1 MWSWK
6 VLVAVHHV
14 RSSGGVWSG
23 LGRGSCRGWG
33 ITKNWPAFD
42 GRYLSLTGRAQQ
54 RWGWYYVHCIHCT
67 VDQSY
72 WQYHTLEV
80 LAVSFRRQ
88 SLQIIGRFFLGGSL
102 GSPWHTMT
110 TYGLAGK
117 GTDSSPS
124 EYLRFAHR
132 EVPRHLRSRRG
143 AWGDFVGLGGV
154 WVNLGGIRLGSL
166 DVFGRSFDWTCGIL
180 HPGFLW
186 YAHIIPSLLQLHAL
200 HMKLL
205 VEHNRP
211 WLGMLGWHRTQHS
224 PAVERPVQIRGV
236 HFFGVTW
243 KQIGRWRDLIW
254 ECLGEYTSRPQMDGH
269 VWCWAF
275 STLDFFWGGA
285 DCLIVLR
292 AQGWKIRYTSRS
304 PSVSWTY
311 RGWSRHRPSWNQ
323 WFVNQVRYLLWTN
336 DACMVNFINILY
348 QWFVNFYCQSPSFD
362 LILDM
367 VMENFASGHLYQIAL
382 ALLMFG
388 RFILADC
395 ADVLLVFVPPLICL
409 DPFCFFL
416 CERSIVEAF
425 DDSCPHGSSDSLC
438 AVRVYFQ
445 F

>member
-1 MWSWK
+1 MFALPVEFDLVLEEAAVEAGGSRKIGQHSTGDICPSREEHSRDGDDIMSIVYSLYSWSIILTISYTW
-6 VLVAVHHV
+6 
-14 RSSGGVWSG
+14 SSGSFIPA
-23 LGRGSCRGWG
+23 SESS
-33 ITKNWPAFD
+33 NHWPAD
-42 GRYLSLTGRAQQ
+42 
-54 RWGWYYVHCIHCT
+54 
-67 VDQSY
+67 
-72 WQYHTLEV
+72 
-80 LAVSFRRQ
+80 
-88 SLQIIGRFFLGGSL
+88 FFLGSL

-254 ECLGEYTSRPQMDGH
+254 ECLGEYTYYTSRPQMDGH

-275 STLDFFWGGA
+275 STQDFFWGGA

-348 QWFVNFYCQSPSFD
+348 QWFANFHRQSPSFD

-367 VMENFASGHLYQIAL
+367 VMENFASGHL
-382 ALLMFG
+382 
-388 RFILADC
+388 FIRSLWLCWCLADLFWQIVQMYYWYLC
-395 ADVLLVFVPPLICL
+395 LHSFVLILFVFS
-409 DPFCFFL
+409 FAK
-416 CERSIVEAF
+416 EA
-425 DDSCPHGSSDSLC
+425 
-438 AVRVYFQ
+438 
-445 F
+445 